1 MGCCLNKHINND
13 IKEEIKQEIKE
24 ESKNEIAIIIYIK
37 DCIHNNYLNSSVEM
51 FSIPFKNLKLFD
63 SIQINN
69 HNGIGPIH
77 FYYIN
82 DLETIETQN
91 NIKKYYGF
99 QKTSKKIIFKL
110 KQLIRKKEIKY
121 FFKDN
126 FDYIY
131 IINDIFKNDEIKKII
146 FIHET

>member
-1 MGCCLNKHINND
+1 MGCCIDKHIIN
-13 IKEEIKQEIKE
+13 IKKQEL
-24 ESKNEIAIIIYIK
+24 KNEVAIIIYIK
-37 DCIHNNYLNSSVEM
+37 DCIHNNYFNYSIEM
-51 FSIPFKNLKLFD
+51 FSIPYEKLKLFD
-63 SIQINN
+63 SIEINN

-82 DLETIETQN
+82 DLESIETEN

-110 KQLIRKKEIKY
+110 KQLIRNKVIKY

-126 FDYIY
+126 FDDIY
-131 IINDIFKNDEIKKII
+131 MVNDNFKNDEIKKII